1 MVPASTLRLLVSAAL
16 VAALGSVDES
26 PARAAG
32 DATHAQAATSTA
44 PRDVT
49 AQEASSA
56 AALWISDD
64 ELDHLIRQGAVV
76 LVDVRDESS
85 FSRAHLLGAMSMPFQ
100 EVIARAD
107 ELRAAGKV
115 VVTYCGGPIGEKG
128 GRAARLLRERGL
140 TNVRALSGG
149 FAAWVARGHVV
160 EVQPSPS

>member
-1 MVPASTLRLLVSAAL
+1 MSPESALRLLVSAAL
-16 VAALGSVDES
+16 VAALGSVDVS

-32 DATHAQAATSTA
+32 EPTHALAATSTT
-44 PRDVT
+44 PRDG
-49 AQEASSA
+49 APQDASSA
-56 AALWISDD
+56 ADLWISDD
-64 ELDHLIRQGAVV
+64 ELDRLIRQGTVV

-85 FSRAHLLGAMSMPFQ
+85 FSRAHLLGAMSMPLQ

-128 GRAARLLRERGL
+128 ARAARLLRERGL

-149 FAAWVARGHVV
+149 FAAWVDRGHVV
-160 EVQPSPS
+160 EVQPS